1 MSKPSKPETA
11 TLDVDR
17 PDAVEVAKPCEPDTR
32 LLRWASKTLLADQRE
47 AVIEHHGVE
56 YRLRLTG
63 QGKLILTK

>member
-1 MSKPSKPETA
+1 MSEPSKSA
-11 TLDVDR
+11 SVTLDVSR
-17 PDAVEVAKPCEPDTR
+17 PDAVEEARACAPGSR